1 MAQER
6 SNCLISEN
14 SIAMNAPI
22 VQSSDGVTLIGGG
35 PVSQAEMRLATSRAP
50 RIIAADSGADRALS
64 MGYTPEAVV
73 GDFDS
78 ISDHAKALLGPTRLF
93 PIREQM
99 TTDFDKALRS
109 VEAPFILALGFTGA
123 RVDHGLAVFNSL
135 VRQTHRRCLVIGPRD
150 VIFHAPSDLTLVLKP
165 GDRLS
170 LFPMGPVAGRSDG
183 LEWPIDGLDFAPS
196 GQIGTSNRV
205 NAAQVRLQMDGPGML
220 VILPRSRLDAALKS
234 LLGAGSWPPLALP
247 AH

>member
-22 VQSSDGVTLIGGG
+22 VQSSEGVTLIGGG
-35 PVSQAEMRLATSRAP
+35 PVSQAELRLATARAP
-50 RIIAADSGADRALS
+50 RIVAADGGADRALS

-78 ISDHAKALLGPTRLF
+78 ISDHAQAKLGPARLF

-99 TTDFDKALRS
+99 TTDFDKTLCAVDAR
-109 VEAPFILALGFTGA
+109 FTLALGFTGA

-135 VRQTHRRCLVIGPRD
+135 VRHADRRCIVIGPRD
-150 VIFHAPSDLTLVLKP
+150 VIFHAPPDLTLTLRP

-170 LFPMGPVAGRSDG
+170 LFPMAPVTGRSSG
-183 LEWPIDGLDFAPS
+183 LEWPINGLDFAPA

-205 NAAQVRLQMDGPGML
+205 KATQVRLQMDNPGML
-220 VILPRSRLDAALKS
+220 VILPRTRLDAALRS
-234 LLGAGSWPPLALP
+234 LLGAGWQPPAVLP
-247 AH
+247 AR